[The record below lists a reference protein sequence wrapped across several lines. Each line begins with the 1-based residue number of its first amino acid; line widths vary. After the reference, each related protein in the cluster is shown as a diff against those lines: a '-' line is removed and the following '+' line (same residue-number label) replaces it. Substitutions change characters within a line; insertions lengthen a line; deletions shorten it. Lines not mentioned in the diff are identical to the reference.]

1 MKINTAAILGAGAV
15 GAYLIWGL
23 SEKLGDDLCLV
34 AGGSRAERLRR
45 EGLWINGQNYKPL
58 VKTPDEAK
66 GVDVLFVTTKYGALR
81 EALDAIEVV
90 TDDHTLVISLLNG
103 VDSEDIIGERIGR
116 GQILPALIKIASE
129 RADNRILFT
138 PETTVGIIYG
148 EDDPN
153 RGSERPAAVSE
164 LFSGTGIH
172 YRETDVIQSEI
183 WSKFAINIS
192 NNQPQAVIGCG
203 AGAYED
209 SGHLA
214 FFSRTLRKEV
224 EAIAAAKGI
233 DLSLAAQSSGKGG
246 PVSKRARFSTLQDL
260 DAKRHTEVDMFAG
273 AMVRMGREL
282 GIPTPC
288 NEFMYHAIKAL
299 EEKNDGRFDYQM

>member
-1 MKINTAAILGAGAV
+1 MKIETAAILGAGAV
-15 GAYLIWGL
+15 GAYLVWGL
-23 SEKLGDDLCLV
+23 SEKLGDNLCLV
-34 AGGSRAERLRR
+34 ADGLRAERLRR
-45 EGLWINGQNYKPL
+45 EGLWINGQNYKPP

-66 GVDVLFVTTKYGALR
+66 GVDLLFVTTKYGALR
-81 EALDAIEVV
+81 EALDDIETV
-90 TDDHTLVISLLNG
+90 TDEHTLVVSLLNG

-129 RADNRILFT
+129 RVDNRILFT

-183 WSKFAINIS
+183 WNKFALNIS

-203 AGAYED
+203 VGAYED
-209 SGHLA
+209 SEHLA
-214 FFSRTLRKEV
+214 FFSRTLRREV
-224 EAIAAAKGI
+224 ETIADAKGI
-233 DLSLAAQSSGKGG
+233 DLSLAARSSGKGS
-246 PVSKRARFSTLQDL
+246 PVSKRARYSTLQDL

-273 AMVRMGREL
+273 AMVRMGKEL

-299 EEKNDGRFDYQM
+299 EEKNDGRFDYQI